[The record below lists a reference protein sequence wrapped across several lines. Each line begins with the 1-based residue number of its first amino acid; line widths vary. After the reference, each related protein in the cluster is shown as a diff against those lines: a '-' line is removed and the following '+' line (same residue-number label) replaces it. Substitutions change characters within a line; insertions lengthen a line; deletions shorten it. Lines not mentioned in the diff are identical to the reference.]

1 MAIDVLVVGSGYG
14 GSVVAA
20 RLAPHARVVVVERGR
35 WWRSGDFPES
45 LPDLCRAYRT
55 ARNPGGLWS
64 VQLGRGTGIGLASAV
79 GGSSPINYGI
89 TSRPDD
95 HVFATWPLSAAELA
109 PWFERAREVLRP
121 ESDLLGDE
129 LGDRRFLDLVE
140 PGRRVDLENTIDWRR
155 CTRCGRCVPGCN
167 VGAKR
172 ALDETYLALALRAG
186 AELRAE
192 TEVCALVRRG
202 EDGYA
207 VEVRPTGGGAP
218 EWLHARTVVLAAGT
232 LGTLD
237 LLRRAEVPVGPRFG
251 QGISLNGDAL
261 AFLHDVP
268 YPLSG
273 HSGAPISTSVRIP
286 LVGEDGRARTLM
298 VMSGRVPALAMR
310 FAGAALAALAAL
322 HGGRSTTGAWRRR
335 LHDLRAIDEHGALSQ
350 TFMYKLD
357 GQDEARG
364 VARFTARGAVVDWPD
379 YADDPILR
387 FAAERLRAWADAVG
401 GIVIPNV
408 ARLPG
413 MRSFS
418 VHPLGGCRM
427 GATAA
432 DGVVDDVGRVFDPRG
447 GVHPGLRIADGST
460 VPSSLGVPPSWTIA
474 ALAER
479 IADDLVRERAKE
491 GTR

>member
-20 RLAPHARVVVVERGR
+20 RLAPHARVVLVERGR
-35 WWRSGDFPES
+35 WWRPGDFPETVS
-45 LPDLCRAYRT
+45 DLCRAYRS
-55 ARNPGGLWS
+55 ARNPRGLWS
-64 VQLGRGTGIGLASAV
+64 VQLGRGTGVGLASAV

-95 HVFATWPLSAAELA
+95 HAFATWPVSAAELA
-109 PWFERAREVLRP
+109 PWFERARAVLRP
-121 ESDLLGDE
+121 EPDPLADE

-172 ALDETYLALALRAG
+172 ALDETYLELALRAG

-192 TEVCALVRRG
+192 TEVRALVRRG
-202 EDGYA
+202 DDGYA

-237 LLRRAEVPVGPRFG
+237 LLRHAEVPVGPRFG
-251 QGISLNGDAL
+251 QDISLNGDAL

-286 LVGEDGRARTLM
+286 FVGDDGHTRTLM
-298 VMSGRVPALAMR
+298 VMSGRVPRTAMR
-310 FAGAALAALAAL
+310 FAAAALGVLGALRRFPTA
-322 HGGRSTTGAWRRR
+322 GDAWRRR
-335 LHDLRAIDEHGALSQ
+335 LHDLRTVDEGGALSR

-357 GQDEARG
+357 GEDSARG

-379 YADDPILR
+379 YADDPILH
-387 FAAERLRAWADAVG
+387 FADQRLRAWAEAVG
-401 GIVIPNV
+401 GTVVPNV

-427 GATAA
+427 GATFE
-432 DGVVDDVGRVFDPRG
+432 DGVVDDVGRVFAPSG
-447 GVHPGLRIADGST
+447 GVHPGLRIADGSI
-460 VPSSLGVPPSWTIA
+460 VPTSLGVPPSWTIA

-491 GTR
+491 ETR